1 MAGLPICKSA
11 IAIFSKS
18 RLPILPNAAAAL
30 EMDEVLQTARGLGL
44 DVAAPLQ
51 SNRGSLCPALT
62 DQRLGATDYFI
73 VPGSS
78 RIPLEELAIRVFAGT
93 ELRTWI
99 AR

>member
-1 MAGLPICKSA
+1 MQKRA

-73 VPGSS
+73 VLWSS
-78 RIPLEELAIRVFAGT
+78 
-93 ELRTWI
+93 
-99 AR
+99 